1 MGNIKLHNGKIVP
14 DRRINGSRIKLDIA
28 DWVKISITI
37 FTTFA
42 IIVFGAGKL
51 LAIVNNHSE
60 IIAKQEKQININT
73 QRLCNTESDITNIKE
88 NLIYIRDKIDTLVLT
103 IKK

>member
-1 MGNIKLHNGKIVP
+1 MGLVKIGDKVIP
-14 DRRINGSRIKLDIA
+14 DRRVNGARIKLDIA

-42 IIVFGAGKL
+42 IIVFGYGKL
-51 LAIVNNHSE
+51 VTIVNANSKTIME
-60 IIAKQEKQININT
+60 QETQININA
-73 QRLCNTESDITNIKE
+73 QRLAKTESEITNIKE
-88 NLIYIRDKIDTLVLT
+88 NLLYIRGKIDTLVLN